1 VDRFGLTLPPDL
13 AYSEWQS
20 IGRRVN
26 DVVKSAMWCLG
37 DFLAYGVAT
46 YGDTLWGGRVPTELY
61 ERLAEE
67 TGYSVGTLQN
77 ARSVC
82 ARIPRSRRRENVTYA
97 HAQEIVGRCKTEQD
111 IEGWLDYVS
120 VERPTTKALRE
131 RLRTES
137 ASSHPEPADIG
148 VTSFLET
155 ARQFSRDYA
164 SSQEA
169 VTPVLRNE
177 LRKILAPVL
186 RDLS

>member
-1 VDRFGLTLPPDL
+1 
-13 AYSEWQS
+13 
-20 IGRRVN
+20 
-26 DVVKSAMWCLG
+26 MWVLG
-37 DFLAYGVAT
+37 DYLAFGVAT
-46 YGDTLWGGRVPTELY
+46 YGDTLWHGRVPTELY

-67 TGYSVGTLQN
+67 TGYSTGTLQN
-77 ARSVC
+77 ARSIC

-97 HAQEIVGRCKTEQD
+97 HAQEIVGRCKSEED

-131 RLRTES
+131 RLRTEN
-137 ASSHPEPADIG
+137 AITHAEPSDAG

-155 ARQFSRDYA
+155 ARQFSRDY
-164 SSQEA
+164 SSAREG

-186 RDLS
+186 IDLR